1 MINYYHLLLLLLPL
15 LLPYIIVIITIN
27 VTITITT
34 IVIYQI
40 SNNSSTITQT
50 FKETWKVDIGHKE
63 EQAFQQ
69 LRSPVHS
76 SNLLIHYDLEKLL
89 MMAYDVSPYGIGTL
103 LSHIIPKEV
112 LAIKFAVKRFHQNIM
127 DEPYNSN

>member
-1 MINYYHLLLLLLPL
+1 M
-15 LLPYIIVIITIN
+15 
-27 VTITITT
+27 
-34 IVIYQI
+34 
-40 SNNSSTITQT
+40 
-50 FKETWKVDIGHKE
+50 DIGHKE

-112 LAIKFAVKRFHQNIM
+112 LAIKFAVKRFHQSIM